1 MTTETTPGQ
10 QDAGPG
16 AETSAAARGTST
28 DRSAGPA
35 SLRVARRTGHEDTT
49 GRDQAEEGTDAWWR
63 STAMQ
68 AVRAIA
74 ATDREWQ
81 CYDLVADYGV
91 PDPDHPNR
99 WGALL
104 GHAAR
109 LGLIVP
115 VGAAPSRR
123 PATAGSLTR
132 TWRGAPRPPEQRA
145 PGEDDAG
152 GGAS

>member
-16 AETSAAARGTST
+16 AETSAAAKGTST

-35 SLRVARRTGHEDTT
+35 SLRVARRTGHEDTS
-49 GRDQAEEGTDAWWR
+49 GRDRAGEGTDQWWR

-74 ATDREWQ
+74 GTGREFQ

-91 PDPDHPNR
+91 PEPDHANR

-104 GHAAR
+104 NHAAR

-132 TWRGAPRPPEQRA
+132 TWRGAPRPPDPRA
-145 PGEDDAG
+145 PTDDAG